1 MAANN
6 PNPNPNPEEPFMVN
20 FNEELERLRRLEEQM
35 DPAMG
40 RIRAKTEQIAAV
52 VNQIRGALEA
62 LTAQVTALADRIR
75 GAQEEKA
82 RLEAEIARLR
92 ALPDQQA
99 QVQLLQARVDQLT
112 GSITAATPHL
122 TQLGDKIM
130 ALMAAADEG
139 GITPDQVA
147 AITRDV
153 EAIGEQTRL
162 LSQML
167 PPPPANGQQPPAN
180 GQQPLNNGQPPAG
193 GGKKARKSK
202 QSKRMRR
209 TRKMRKTKGRK
220 QRGGYNW
227 ITPGS
232 SSRGKSASSSSRTR
246 NTKRRNKKSRS
257 SL

>member
-6 PNPNPNPEEPFMVN
+6 PNPNPDDAFMAN
-20 FNEELERLRRLEEQM
+20 FNQELERLRRLEEQM

-99 QVQLLQARVDQLT
+99 QVQLLQARVDELT
-112 GSITAATPHL
+112 RIITDATPQL
-122 TQLGDKIM
+122 TQLGDKIL

-162 LSQML
+162 LSLML

-180 GQQPLNNGQPPAG
+180 GQQPLNNGEERAG
-193 GGKKARKSK
+193 GGKRARKSK

-227 ITPGS
+227 IA

-246 NTKRRNKKSRS
+246 NTKRRYKKSRS

>member
-6 PNPNPNPEEPFMVN
+6 PNPNPDDAFMAN
-20 FNEELERLRRLEEQM
+20 FNQELERLRRLEEQM

-92 ALPDQQA
+92 ALPNQQA
-99 QVQLLQARVDQLT
+99 QLQQLQARVDELT
-112 GSITAATPHL
+112 RIITDATPQL
-122 TQLGDKIM
+122 TQLGDKIL

-162 LSQML
+162 LSLML
-167 PPPPANGQQPPAN
+167 PPPPANGEAPVDQIP
-180 GQQPLNNGQPPAG
+180 PPAG
-193 GGKKARKSK
+193 GGKKAKK
-202 QSKRMRR
+202 TKKTKRR

>member
-20 FNEELERLRRLEEQM
+20 FNEELARLRRLEEQM

-92 ALPDQQA
+92 AIPDQQA
-99 QVQLLQARVDQLT
+99 QVQLLQARVDRLT
-112 GSITAATPHL
+112 GIITATTPQL

-167 PPPPANGQQPPAN
+167 PPPPANGEAPVDQIP
-180 GQQPLNNGQPPAG
+180 PPAG
-193 GGKKARKSK
+193 GGKKAKKTCDAGVRIDDDDDEEAAAKRTSNGGVFHFPFFVSCSNKS
-202 QSKRMRR
+202 SFLWRFLRVR
-209 TRKMRKTKGRK
+209 C
-220 QRGGYNW
+220 
-227 ITPGS
+227 
-232 SSRGKSASSSSRTR
+232 
-246 NTKRRNKKSRS
+246 
-257 SL
+257 

>member
-6 PNPNPNPEEPFMVN
+6 PNPNPDDAFMEN
-20 FNEELERLRRLEEQM
+20 FNQELERLRRLEEQM

-112 GSITAATPHL
+112 GIITDATPHL
-122 TQLGDKIM
+122 TQLGDKIL

-167 PPPPANGQQPPAN
+167 PPPAGNGQAPVDQIP
-180 GQQPLNNGQPPAG
+180 PPAG
-193 GGKKARKSK
+193 GGKKAKKTKKSK
-202 QSKRMRR
+202 RK
-209 TRKMRKTKGRK
+209 TRKMRKTKGRR

>member
-6 PNPNPNPEEPFMVN
+6 PNPDAFMAN
-20 FNEELERLRRLEEQM
+20 FNQELERLRRLEEQM

-92 ALPDQQA
+92 AIPDQQA
-99 QVQLLQARVDQLT
+99 QVQLLQARVDRLT
-112 GSITAATPHL
+112 GIITATTPQL

-162 LSQML
+162 LSLML
-167 PPPPANGQQPPAN
+167 PPADQIP
-180 GQQPLNNGQPPAG
+180 PPAG

-202 QSKRMRR
+202 KSKRMRK
-209 TRKMRKTKGRK
+209 TRKMRKTKGRR

-227 ITPGS
+227 VTPAS
-232 SSRGKSASSSSRTR
+232 SSARSRSASSSSRTR
-246 NTKRRNKKSRS
+246 NTKRRYKKSRS

>member
-1 MAANN
+1 
-6 PNPNPNPEEPFMVN
+6 MVN

-92 ALPDQQA
+92 AIPDQQA

-180 GQQPLNNGQPPAG
+180 GQQPLNNGLGRAG
-193 GGKKARKSK
+193 GGKKAKK
-202 QSKRMRR
+202 TKKSKRMRK
-209 TRKMRKTKGRK
+209 TRKMMKTKARR

-232 SSRGKSASSSSRTR
+232 SSRSTSSSSRTR

>member
-6 PNPNPNPEEPFMVN
+6 PDEFLQLFTAN
-20 FNEELERLRRLEEQM
+20 LERLGAKNANIERAIVE
-35 DPAMG
+35 
-40 RIRAKTEQIAAV
+40 IRGKNGQLAQVIG
-52 VNQIRGALEA
+52 QIRDAVGA
-62 LTAQVTALADRIR
+62 LTAQVAALAERIR
-75 GAQEEKA
+75 AAQEEKA

-99 QVQLLQARVDQLT
+99 QVQQLQARVAQLT
-112 GSITAATPHL
+112 LAITNATPL
-122 TQLGDKIM
+122 IEQIGNGIDNLIRT
-130 ALMAAADEG
+130 ANEE
-139 GITPDQVA
+139 GITPEQIA
-147 AITRDV
+147 AITDDI
-153 EAIGEQTRL
+153 ATIGEQTRL

-167 PPPPANGQQPPAN
+167 PPPPANGQPPVDQIPPPAN
-180 GQQPLNNGQPPAG
+180 GEGRAG
-193 GGKKARKSK
+193 GGKKMKKTKKSK
-202 QSKRMRR
+202 RR

>member
-1 MAANN
+1 
-6 PNPNPNPEEPFMVN
+6 MVN
-20 FNEELERLRRLEEQM
+20 FNEELARLRRLEEQM

-92 ALPDQQA
+92 AIPDQQA

-112 GSITAATPHL
+112 GIITDATPHL

-167 PPPPANGQQPPAN
+167 PPPAGNGQAPVDQIPPPAN
-180 GQQPLNNGQPPAG
+180 NGEERAG

-202 QSKRMRR
+202 RTRR

-246 NTKRRNKKSRS
+246 SAKRRNKKSRS

>member
-6 PNPNPNPEEPFMVN
+6 PNPNPNPEEPVMVN
-20 FNEELERLRRLEEQM
+20 FNEELARLRRLEEQM

-92 ALPDQQA
+92 AIPDQQA
-99 QVQLLQARVDQLT
+99 QVQLLQARVDRLT
-112 GSITAATPHL
+112 GIITATTPQL

-139 GITPDQVA
+139 GITPEQVA

-167 PPPPANGQQPPAN
+167 PPPPANGQAPV
-180 GQQPLNNGQPPAG
+180 GQIPPPAG
-193 GGKKARKSK
+193 GGKKA
-202 QSKRMRR
+202 KRAKRTKK
-209 TRKMRKTKGRK
+209 TRKMRKTRGRR

-232 SSRGKSASSSSRTR
+232 SSRGRSRSTSSSSRTR
-246 NTKRRNKKSRS
+246 SAKRRNKRTRS

>member
-1 MAANN
+1 
-6 PNPNPNPEEPFMVN
+6 MVN
-20 FNEELERLRRLEEQM
+20 FNEELARLRRLEEQM

-92 ALPDQQA
+92 AIPDQQA
-99 QVQLLQARVDQLT
+99 QVQLLQARVDRLT
-112 GSITAATPHL
+112 GIITATTPQL

-180 GQQPLNNGQPPAG
+180 GQQPLNNGEERAG
-193 GGKKARKSK
+193 GGKKAKK
-202 QSKRMRR
+202 AKRR

-227 ITPGS
+227 IAS

>member
-20 FNEELERLRRLEEQM
+20 FNEELARLRRLEEQI

-92 ALPDQQA
+92 AIPDQQA
-99 QVQLLQARVDQLT
+99 QVQLLQARVYRLT
-112 GSITAATPHL
+112 GIITATTPQL

-167 PPPPANGQQPPAN
+167 PPPPANGQAPVDQIP
-180 GQQPLNNGQPPAG
+180 PPAG

-202 QSKRMRR
+202 QSKRTRR
-209 TRKMRKTKGRK
+209 TRKMRKTKGRR